1 MTFAEFQATRRWCA
15 DLGTAIA
22 DARWQGEPPATG
34 NLYLDG
40 TLYIE
45 AVAAHWPDAAKAR
58 GKWHLLTERNE
69 TISDDLEALERDL
82 YAWAMANGY
91 GD

>member
-1 MTFAEFQATRRWCA
+1 MTFTEFQATRRYCD
-15 DLGTAIA
+15 DLGTALA

-45 AVAAHWPDAAKAR
+45 AVQAHWPAEAKAR
-58 GKWHLLTERNE
+58 GKWHLLLERDE
-69 TISDDLEALERDL
+69 WVTDDLELLERKL
-82 YAWAMANGY
+82 FAWAMASGY